1 MARNTIV
8 KPAQTAQPGFLSSEG
23 MPVKLS
29 DLLDFDGPVAIQC
42 HNVPDADAM
51 ASGYALWRYFHAH
64 GKRPLFFHGG
74 PPISKP
80 NLLWLREEIS
90 IPIEHRPDLK
100 EWNGMLIT
108 VDCQHGAGNVA
119 RVELGEGA
127 LLVVIDHHVQERP
140 LPPLHDLR
148 PWLGSCATL
157 VWDMLRTEDFAL
169 DRCLSTALY
178 YGLFTDTNAFA
189 EICHPLDRDMW
200 DSLSIDED
208 LVRHCFIAF

>member
-108 VDCQHGAGNVA
+108 VD
-119 RVELGEGA
+119 
-127 LLVVIDHHVQERP
+127 
-140 LPPLHDLR
+140 
-148 PWLGSCATL
+148 
-157 VWDMLRTEDFAL
+157 
-169 DRCLSTALY
+169 
-178 YGLFTDTNAFA
+178 
-189 EICHPLDRDMW
+189 
-200 DSLSIDED
+200 
-208 LVRHCFIAF
+208 